1 MRRAALA
8 LCVACAAPTP
18 DAPAIVADFEAL
30 HAPVYHVFDL
40 GPDRDAVHAQLA
52 RIFADDALTDA
63 YVEHWRALVRMRDE
77 STAVHI
83 SGVEYEDVTVL
94 DMDDAGRVRV
104 DASWLVRGVVTH
116 QRHMHPRINRY
127 RAVYTLTPTD
137 EGWRI
142 TDTHMRD
149 LARVSSVL
157 TANDVLGSGAGTG
170 ADAGFMDPLEMFNA
184 GLFDAPK
191 DAPSAASR
199 EADKPVP
206 PDAPSVDAPPADAPS
221 VVSPGANAPGD
232 APTVAPSPK
241 GSP

>member
-8 LCVACAAPTP
+8 LSVACAAPTP
-18 DAPAIVADFEAL
+18 DASAIIADFEAL

-40 GPDRDAVHAQLA
+40 GSDRDAVHAQLA
-52 RIFADDALTDA
+52 QSFAGDALTDA

-83 SGVEYEDVTVL
+83 SGVEYDDVSVL

-137 EGWRI
+137 DGWRI

-191 DAPSAASR
+191 DGAAKDAPPTTDVSPTEEPPTTDAPSR
-199 EADKPVP
+199 EASPSSPSTKA
-206 PDAPSVDAPPADAPS
+206 AP
-221 VVSPGANAPGD
+221 
-232 APTVAPSPK
+232 
-241 GSP
+241 